1 MSWVKG
7 LLIAL
12 GVVAV
17 LVFAIIAGLGM
28 LGSGG
33 GKEVRHISMG
43 QRTITVSHYK
53 NLTQETTADGVRIM
67 VDGHTIVAT
76 NDAITIDGTAQ
87 TFDPTQ
93 DVEITVDE
101 SGAVQAKTL
110 AADAPR
116 PGRRRRSSR
125 GEWRP
130 TLRRRLNKWRAEPLG
145 GGGARHLAEQRR
157 PGFLRLAREA
167 GLQATARAS
176 TPRRAG
182 RRRNGLA

>member
-12 GVVAV
+12 GAVAV
-17 LVFAIIAGLGM
+17 LVFAIIAALGM

-43 QRTITVSHYK
+43 QRTITVSHFK

-76 NDAITIDGTAQ
+76 NDAITIDGKAQ

-110 AADAPR
+110 SADAPR
-116 PGRRRRSSR
+116 PDEEEVPAEGD
-125 GEWRP
+125 GEAP
-130 TLRRRLNKWRAEPLG
+130 PP
-145 GGGARHLAEQRR
+145 Q
-157 PGFLRLAREA
+157 
-167 GLQATARAS
+167 
-176 TPRRAG
+176 
-182 RRRNGLA
+182 

>member
-7 LLIAL
+7 LLIGL
-12 GVVAV
+12 GAVAV
-17 LVFAIIAGLGM
+17 LVFAIIAALGM

-43 QRTITVSHYK
+43 QRTITVSHFK

-76 NDAITIDGTAQ
+76 NDAITIDGKAQ

-116 PGRRRRSSR
+116 PDEEEVPAEGD
-125 GEWRP
+125 GEAP
-130 TLRRRLNKWRAEPLG
+130 PP
-145 GGGARHLAEQRR
+145 Q
-157 PGFLRLAREA
+157 
-167 GLQATARAS
+167 
-176 TPRRAG
+176 
-182 RRRNGLA
+182 

>member
-1 MSWVKG
+1 MRVARPVRSEGKEIAMSWIKG

-76 NDAITIDGTAQ
+76 NDAITIDGKAQ
-87 TFDPTQ
+87 SFDPTQ

-101 SGAVQAKTL
+101 AGAVQAKTL

-116 PGRRRRSSR
+116 PDEETDEGADAAEPPQSANAANLRRGCASSR
-125 GEWRP
+125 
-130 TLRRRLNKWRAEPLG
+130 
-145 GGGARHLAEQRR
+145 
-157 PGFLRLAREA
+157 
-167 GLQATARAS
+167 
-176 TPRRAG
+176 
-182 RRRNGLA
+182 